1 MGPTG
6 GGTGMAA
13 NEQSKVSSRSM
24 ATRYRGFRGEF
35 SDSENPGFQKK
46 KSIAL
51 FLGGRI
57 HHRYSFLLPYLIGG
71 GLQRGIFPK
80 RRVHLLRTS
89 THSDGMNLKRFLD
102 NF

>member
-35 SDSENPGFQKK
+35 SDSENLGIPKK
-46 KSIAL
+46 KVLRYFGGKDPLPLFLFVAL
-51 FLGGRI
+51 FNRGRPSE
-57 HHRYSFLLPYLIGG
+57 RNLP
-71 GLQRGIFPK
+71 K
-80 RRVHLLRTS
+80 KARTLAE
-89 THSDGMNLKRFLD
+89 D
-102 NF
+102 

>member
-35 SDSENPGFQKK
+35 SDSENPGIPKK
-46 KSIAL
+46 KYCVI
-51 FLGGRI
+51 LGGRI
-57 HHRYSFLLPYLIGG
+57 HYRYSFLLPYLIGG